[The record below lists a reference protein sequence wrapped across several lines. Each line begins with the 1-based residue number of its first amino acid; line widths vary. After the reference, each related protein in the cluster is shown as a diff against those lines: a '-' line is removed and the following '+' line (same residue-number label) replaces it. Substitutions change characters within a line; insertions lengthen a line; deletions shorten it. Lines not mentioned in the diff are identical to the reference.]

1 MCVCVRVRVRLCASR
16 TSFSLPSSVSYL
28 LQVTTSCSAPE
39 LKRGRK
45 QQQQTTHLTPEWII
59 HRLLVCDCATCAV
72 HVWLLIPIYLFIIE
86 RLTSTQR
93 MREAAILVDFFWL
106 SVCYTITTRDSQD
119 PKTHNKNNTPPK
131 KKKRVLLI
139 CRMFP
144 SGPIKKKKNVSSQT
158 LFSSSA
164 LCSFFFFPPSRYTH
178 IRTHTHTH
186 TVTSAKKLPSSVQR
200 SPLFPSESQG
210 VSYHLHPSR
219 LPLVPCCR
227 LDFVEILQCNNSRP
241 CPQQG
246 FHQPH
251 LRPSV
256 SLLHL

>member
-39 LKRGRK
+39 LKRRHK

-106 SVCYTITTRDSQD
+106 SVCYTITTERLAGPEDSQQ
-119 PKTHNKNNTPPK
+119 KQQHPPQK
-131 KKKRVLLI
+131 KKEGTFD
-139 CRMFP
+139 MP
-144 SGPIKKKKNVSSQT
+144 HVS
-158 LFSSSA
+158 
-164 LCSFFFFPPSRYTH
+164 
-178 IRTHTHTH
+178 IR
-186 TVTSAKKLPSSVQR
+186 
-200 SPLFPSESQG
+200 
-210 VSYHLHPSR
+210 
-219 LPLVPCCR
+219 
-227 LDFVEILQCNNSRP
+227 
-241 CPQQG
+241 
-246 FHQPH
+246 PH
-251 LRPSV
+251 
-256 SLLHL
+256 